1 MNELKIFENPAFG
14 KIRTVE
20 TNGEPWLVGKDV
32 AEALGYS
39 NTKDAIANHVD
50 SEDKRIIQKSEF
62 TTFENHIPKSAL
74 PVNFIPAD
82 VPNRGMTIINES
94 GLYSLILSSK
104 LPKAKEFKHWV
115 TSEVLPTIRKH
126 GMYATEELLDN
137 PDFAI
142 KVFNELK
149 AEREKRKALEITV
162 DVQKQII
169 KELKPK
175 ADYTDLVLKSKT
187 LLTTTQIAKDYGVSG
202 KKFNKLLNELKI
214 QYKAGGYNKQ
224 WLLYSKYQDK
234 GWTHSD
240 TIRFTRSDGRED
252 FVLETKWTQ
261 KGRLGLYELLK
272 KCGILPMIER
282 GGSKSVRFQIRP
294 LTIK

>member
-82 VPNRGMTIINES
+82 VPNRGLTVINES

-115 TSEVLPTIRKH
+115 TSEVLPSIRKH

-142 KVFNELK
+142 KVFSELK
-149 AEREKRKALEITV
+149 AEREKRKALETTV
-162 DVQKQII
+162 DVQKQLIG
-169 KELKPK
+169 ELKPK
-175 ADYTDLVLKSKT
+175 ADYTDQVLKSKSLVT
-187 LLTTTQIAKDYGVSG
+187 ITQIAKDYGMSG
-202 KKFNKLLNELKI
+202 RQFNSLLNDI
-214 QYKAGGYNKQ
+214 GVQYKTGGYNKQ

-234 GWTHSD
+234 GWTHSE
-240 TIRFTRSDGRED
+240 TIRFTRSDGSED

-261 KGRLGLYELLK
+261 KGRLGLYQLLK
-272 KCGILPMIER
+272 AWGILPMIER
-282 GGSKSVRFQIRP
+282 EDE
-294 LTIK
+294 TE

>member
-82 VPNRGMTIINES
+82 VPNRGLTVINES

-115 TSEVLPTIRKH
+115 TSEVLPSIRKH

-149 AEREKRKALEITV
+149 AEREKRKALETTV
-162 DVQKQII
+162 DVQKQLIG
-169 KELKPK
+169 ELKPK
-175 ADYTDLVLKSKT
+175 ADYTDIVLKSKT
-187 LLTTTQIAKDYGVSG
+187 LLTTTQIAKDYGMSG

-214 QYKAGGYNKQ
+214 QYKTGGYNKQ

-234 GWTHSD
+234 GWTHSE

-261 KGRLGLYELLK
+261 KGRLGLYQLLK
-272 KCGILPMIER
+272 AWGILPMIER
-282 GGSKSVRFQIRP
+282 KDE
-294 LTIK
+294 TE

>member
-1 MNELKIFENPAFG
+1 MNNKLKIFENPEFG
-14 KIRTVE
+14 SIRTVE

-82 VPNRGMTIINES
+82 VPNRGLTIINES

-115 TSEVLPTIRKH
+115 TSEVLPSIRKH
-126 GMYATEELLDN
+126 GMYATEELLAN

-149 AEREKRKALEITV
+149 AEREKRQALETEV
-162 DVQKQII
+162 KVKEHQI
-169 KELKPK
+169 EQDKPK
-175 ADYTDLVLKSKT
+175 VVFADAVSTAKTSILIGDLAKLIKQNGVDMGQKRLFDWMRTNGYLIKSGSSKNMPIQRYMEQGLFEVKESVVANPDGSSRVT
-187 LLTTTQIAKDYGVSG
+187 RTTKVTG
-202 KKFNKLLNELKI
+202 KGQ
-214 QYKAGGYNKQ
+214 QYFINLFLA
-224 WLLYSKYQDK
+224 
-234 GWTHSD
+234 
-240 TIRFTRSDGRED
+240 R
-252 FVLETKWTQ
+252 VVTK
-261 KGRLGLYELLK
+261 
-272 KCGILPMIER
+272 
-282 GGSKSVRFQIRP
+282 
-294 LTIK
+294 

>member
-82 VPNRGMTIINES
+82 VPNRGLTVINES
-94 GLYSLILSSK
+94 GLYSLILLSK

-115 TSEVLPTIRKH
+115 TSEVLPSIRKH

-149 AEREKRKALEITV
+149 AEREKRKALETTV
-162 DVQKQII
+162 DVQKQLIG
-169 KELKPK
+169 ELKPK
-175 ADYTDLVLKSKT
+175 ADYTGLVLKSKT
-187 LLTTTQIAKDYGVSG
+187 LLTTTQIAKDYGMSG

-214 QYKAGGYNKQ
+214 QYKTGGYNKQ

-240 TIRFTRSDGRED
+240 TIRFTHSDGRDD

-272 KCGILPMIER
+272 KRNILPMIER
-282 GGSKSVRFQIRP
+282 P
-294 LTIK
+294 

>member
-32 AEALGYS
+32 AEILGY
-39 NTKDAIANHVD
+39 ANPSKALDDHVD
-50 SEDKRIIQKSEF
+50 TEDKLNNKSL
-62 TTFENHIPKSAL
+62 SSL
-74 PVNFIPAD
+74 GQ
-82 VPNRGMTIINES
+82 RGGWLINES

-149 AEREKRKALEITV
+149 AEREKRKALETTV
-162 DVQKQII
+162 NVQKQLIG
-169 KELKPK
+169 ELKPK

-187 LLTTTQIAKDYGVSG
+187 LLTTTQIAKDYGMSG

-214 QYKAGGYNKQ
+214 QYKTGGYNKQ

-272 KCGILPMIER
+272 KHGILPTIER
-282 GGSKSVRFQIRP
+282 E
-294 LTIK
+294 